1 MDSDVV
7 FAEEVVQATI
17 RFKSTKNIEVT
28 DGFNWNVANLPIGF
42 VAFTILGIRRDKA
55 EGVVFSN

>member
-17 RFKSTKNIEVT
+17 CFKSTKNIEVT
-28 DGFNWNVANLPIGF
+28 DGLSDVGELAYWICRII
-42 VAFTILGIRRDKA
+42 ILGIRRDKA
-55 EGVVFSN
+55 EGVA